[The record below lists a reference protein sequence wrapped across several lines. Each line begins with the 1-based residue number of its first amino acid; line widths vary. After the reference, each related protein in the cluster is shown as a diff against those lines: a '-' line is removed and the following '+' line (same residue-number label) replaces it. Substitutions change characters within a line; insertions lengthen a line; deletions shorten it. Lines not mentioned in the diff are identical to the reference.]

1 MSGTDTI
8 FHKIIRKEIPAS
20 ILFEDGEVVAFRDI
34 NPASPTHIL
43 IVPKKTI
50 PTADAVTAADEKL
63 LGHMIVVASQ
73 LAREMGIDRDGYR
86 LVVNCGEGAGQIE
99 LKHGRRHQLSCDAR
113 APSRSA
119 ARRRKRRS
127 TWTTMPMLS

>member
-8 FHKIIRKEIPAS
+8 FHKIIRKEIPTS
-20 ILFEDGEVVAFRDI
+20 ILFADGDVVAFRAL
-34 NPASPTHIL
+34 NQPSPTHIL

-86 LVVNCGEGAGQIE
+86 LVVNCGEGAGQTVFQ
-99 LKHGRRHQLSCDAR
+99 LHLHLLGGRPLSW
-113 APSRSA
+113 P
-119 ARRRKRRS
+119 
-127 TWTTMPMLS
+127 PG